1 MEPGKTNVPNGSP
14 GAMIG
19 DMPTIIHASQAF
31 TKRYRPELSLPGEKV
46 PQLGRLDAWSAH
58 LVRIGRKPVV
68 LFMNDASLWS
78 IIIPATGL
86 TTLEKL
92 LPVLLGRIS
101 EVWSAHGAGFD
112 AANQGVVFFSRS
124 NRSLIGSMNDAVS
137 QIRFV
142 DETDR
147 MGGREMNWVEMETY
161 LNRMPYGAM
170 KYDRPSERLAALL
183 GGGR

>member
-1 MEPGKTNVPNGSP
+1 MS
-14 GAMIG
+14 
-19 DMPTIIHASQAF
+19 TIIHASQAF

-92 LPVLLGRIS
+92 LPVLLQRIS
-101 EVWSAHGAGFD
+101 EVWSAHGAAFD
-112 AANQGVVFFSRS
+112 VANQGIVFLSRS

-142 DETDR
+142 DETCR
-147 MGGREMNWVEMETY
+147 MENREMDWVEMETY

-170 KYDRPSERLAALL
+170 KYDRPCDRLAALL
-183 GGGR
+183 AG